1 MDAGEV
7 TGMDV
12 PPIVALVS
20 CVAIITLI
28 ILLLRWLAR
37 PHNRMYT
44 EIRSRCADI
53 QARAALRA
61 AAYDQTPVLR
71 PSVDGLTTGA
81 GTPDPAPVVTPRRVH
96 IDLGGIGRHREVA

>member
-1 MDAGEV
+1 MSGLA
-7 TGMDV
+7 
-12 PPIVALVS
+12 ALTL
-20 CVAIITLI
+20 CVAPIAL
-28 ILLLRWLAR
+28 ILLGLRWGARKHRAMYRAISAQLADVQAR
-37 PHNRMYT
+37 P
-44 EIRSRCADI
+44 
-53 QARAALRA
+53 ALRA